1 MNPEIQ
7 AKLEKPL
14 DQSRVKSREGANKKV
29 YSYLESHDIER
40 TANDIFG
47 YGNWSSDIVG
57 EPKCVGEEEYEFTVK
72 HDDGTKTKKQ
82 GKRVGY
88 TAVVRVTVD
97 DATYTDVGY
106 GDSQGYDGSTVKL
119 HELASKEAVSDAEK
133 RAFKHLGDQFGLCLW
148 NKDSTE
154 NKQAP
159 KSNQS
164 YAKPTQPSTGFAEG
178 GAFVYQHGKHK
189 GKTVSEVE
197 NDGITRGYAEWSLKN
212 YTPRDEYGRKFLEAC
227 DLFVNGP
234 KKDIVQDLKDNLDAI
249 EDIPF

>member
-14 DQSRVKSREGANKKV
+14 DQSRVKSRVGAGNKTF
-29 YSYLESHDIER
+29 SYLESHDVER
-40 TANDIFG
+40 AANDIFG
-47 YGNWSSDIVG
+47 FGGWSSEVKDLDCLG
-57 EPKCVGEEEYEFTVK
+57 SEEYET
-72 HDDGTKTKKQ
+72 DR
-82 GKRVGY
+82 GKRYRVAY
-88 TAVVRVTVD
+88 RAVVRVTVD
-97 DATYTDVGY
+97 DAVYTDVGY
-106 GDSQGYDGSTVKL
+106 GDSTSSDGSFLKL

-159 KSNQS
+159 KPNQS

-197 NDGITRGYAEWSLKN
+197 NDGTTRGYAEWMVKN
-212 YTPRDEYGRKFLEAC
+212 YTPRDEYGNKCLEAC

-234 KKDIVQDLKDNLDAI
+234 KKDIVQDLKDNLDA
-249 EDIPF
+249 EDVDIPC